1 VPGAFDA
8 AGHRP
13 RTFPHV
19 KVFVRRIFRLV
30 IPLFALAALSAFAA
44 FAAPSASGA
53 ARMWV
58 GFHDDPSFRWV
69 DDRASRIQLSA
80 QQGATIMRLLVQWN
94 VAAARKPA
102 SPSDPF
108 DPAYNLSDVDEAVQ
122 TAQENDEEVMLTISG
137 TPSWANGGKK
147 ANVMPTRLSDFTT
160 FARAIASRYS
170 GRFSGYP
177 FVRFWSIWNEPNLNL
192 FLTPQF
198 NAAGKDVAPANYAK
212 LYAAGYAGIKAGNPL
227 AKIAI
232 GETSARG
239 HDKPGGPVISH
250 SPGKFA
256 QLVAKANPRLKFDAW
271 AHHPYPSN
279 PNLKPT
285 QLVKWPNVSLRSLPR
300 FEQSL
305 NTWFHRKSTPIWVTE
320 YGHQTRPPEAL
331 GIPWSTQSKYIS
343 QAIAIARGYPFVQ
356 MFIWFVMQDDPGQP
370 WESGLYTQGGVPK
383 ASSPS
388 RFSAAARPLDIR
400 NGLYTFK
407 AGTLT
412 PLVNLYTRRYCAND
426 SAGTPIG
433 MTWRVYLG
441 SKLLAVGQQTAALK
455 RDCTID
461 ARIRFKTPIA
471 KGKSYTATF
480 DLNDRNGILLSR
492 KLTIRGT

>member
-1 VPGAFDA
+1 MS
-8 AGHRP
+8 RLL
-13 RTFPHV
+13 
-19 KVFVRRIFRLV
+19 RLV
-30 IPLFALAALSAFAA
+30 VCVSALAALSAVAA
-44 FAAPSASGA
+44 FASPQSAA
-53 ARMWV
+53 AAERMWI

-69 DDRASRIQLSA
+69 DDRASRIALSA
-80 QQGATIMRLLVQWN
+80 QQGSTIMRLLVQWN
-94 VAAARKPA
+94 VAAPRRPA
-102 SPSDPF
+102 NPSNPL
-108 DPAYNLSDVDEAVQ
+108 DPAYNLSDIDEAVQ

-147 ANVMPTRLSDFTT
+147 PNVMPKRLSDFTT
-160 FARAIASRYS
+160 FARAVASRYS
-170 GRFSGYP
+170 GRFQGYP

-198 NAAGKDVAPANYAK
+198 NAAGKSVAPANYAK
-212 LYAAGYAGIKAGNPL
+212 LYAAGYSGIKAGNPL

-285 QLVKWPNVSLRSLPR
+285 QIVHWPNVSLRSLPR
-300 FEQSL
+300 FEQGLTS
-305 NTWFHRKSTPIWVTE
+305 WFHRRSVPIWVTE

-331 GIPWSTQSKYIS
+331 GVTWSTQSKYVS
-343 QAIAIARGYPFVQ
+343 QAIAIAKGYPFVQ

-383 ASSPS
+383 ATSPS
-388 RFSAAARPLDIR
+388 RFASAAKPLDAR
-400 NGLYTFK
+400 DGVYRFRR
-407 AGTLT
+407 GTLT

-426 SAGTPIG
+426 AAGTPIG
-433 MTWRVYLG
+433 MTWRIYSG
-441 SKLLAVGQQTAALK
+441 PKLVAVGQETATLR
-455 RDCTID
+455 RDCTIN
-461 ARIRFKTPIA
+461 ARLRFKTPIA
-471 KGKSYTATF
+471 KGKTYKANF
-480 DLNDRNGILLSR
+480 ALNDRNGIPLAR
-492 KLTIRGT
+492 TLTIKGI